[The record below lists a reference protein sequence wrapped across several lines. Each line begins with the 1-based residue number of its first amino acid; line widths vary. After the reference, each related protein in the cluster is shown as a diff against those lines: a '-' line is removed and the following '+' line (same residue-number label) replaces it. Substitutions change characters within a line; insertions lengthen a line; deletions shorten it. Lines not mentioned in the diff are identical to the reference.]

1 MNLGPLSRGRVA
13 TATRKGRAVLAA
25 ALLVGAGFL
34 AGCGESAVA
43 GPEPGADPDVLML
56 GHIPSENS
64 TNIDDEYGLVMK
76 VIEKE
81 TGKKVEFQPA
91 TSYAAVIEA
100 QRAGKVQL
108 ASYGPFS
115 YVVAKDSGV
124 GITALGFLADAKDST
139 GGYHS
144 TAWVPKGSA
153 IKDLAGFK
161 GKKVCFVDPTSTSGY
176 LYPSAGL
183 LEAGLDPKKDVTPV
197 FAGGHDSSVIAI
209 ANQQCEAGFSQ
220 DSMPEELTK
229 SGQIADGAVTEIWES
244 ALIPSSPI
252 VMSDSLS
259 APLKEKLTDIF
270 TNKLNV
276 DWLAANGYCDSA
288 DACPLPGEESS
299 SAWGFKPVEDS
310 TYDGIREVCK
320 ITKSDSCQVS

>member
-1 MNLGPLSRGRVA
+1 MAWGLTRGSTTEA
-13 TATRKGRAVLAA
+13 SRKGRAVVAA
-25 ALLVGAGFL
+25 ALLIGTGLL

-43 GPEPGADPDVLML
+43 GPEQGTDPEVLML
-56 GHIPSENS
+56 GHIPSEDS
-64 TNIDDEYGLVMK
+64 SNIDEEYKLVMN

-81 TGKKVEFQPA
+81 TGKEVEFQPA

-124 GITALGFLADAKDST
+124 GVTALGFLAVTKDAT

-144 TAWVPKGSA
+144 TAWVPTGSP
-153 IKDLAGFK
+153 IKDLAGFE

-183 LEAGLDPKKDVTPV
+183 LDAGLDPKKDVTPI

-209 ANQQCEAGFSQ
+209 ANKQCEAGFSE
-220 DSMPEELTK
+220 DTMPEELTE
-229 SGQIADGAVTEIWES
+229 SGQIPAGSVTNVWTS
-244 ALIPSSPI
+244 DLIPSSPI

-259 APLKEKLTDIF
+259 EPLKAQLTDIF
-270 TNKLNV
+270 SNKLNV
-276 DWLAANGYCDSA
+276 DWLSTNGYCASA
-288 DACPLPGEESS
+288 DECELPSED
-299 SAWGFKPVEDS
+299 AWGYKPVEDS
-310 TYDGIREVCK
+310 IYDGIRAVCEV
-320 ITKSDSCQVS
+320 TKSDSCQVS

>member
-1 MNLGPLSRGRVA
+1 MNVGPLRRGKVA
-13 TATRKGRAVLAA
+13 ITTTKGQAVLAA

-43 GPEPGADPDVLML
+43 GPAPGTDPEVLML

-64 TNIDDEYGLVMK
+64 NNIDEEYKLVME

-124 GITALGFLADAKDST
+124 GVTALGFLADSKDST
-139 GGYHS
+139 GGYQS
-144 TAWVPKGSA
+144 MAWVPKGSP

-183 LEAGLDPKKDVTPV
+183 LDVGLDPKKDVTPV

-209 ANQQCEAGFSQ
+209 ANKQCDAGFSE
-220 DSMPEELTK
+220 DSMPEELAK
-229 SGQIADGAVTEIWES
+229 SGQLQEGAVTKVWES
-244 ALIPSSPI
+244 ALIPSSPM

-270 TNKLNV
+270 ANKLNV
-276 DWLAANGYCDSA
+276 DWLSANGYCDSA
-288 DACPLPGEESS
+288 ADCKLPSEAS
-299 SAWGFKPVEDS
+299 WGFKPVDDA
-310 TYDGIREVCK
+310 TYNGIREVCK

>member
-1 MNLGPLSRGRVA
+1 MAGGQARGSA
-13 TATRKGRAVLAA
+13 TEASGKGRAVAA
-25 ALLVGAGFL
+25 AVLLIGSGLL
-34 AGCGESAVA
+34 AGCGQSAVA
-43 GPEPGADPDVLML
+43 GPGQQGTDPEVLML
-56 GHIPSENS
+56 GHIPSEDS
-64 TNIDDEYGLVMK
+64 SNIDEEYKLVMD

-124 GITALGFLADAKDST
+124 GVTALGILAESKDAT

-183 LEAGLDPKKDVTPV
+183 LEAGLDPKKDVTPI

-209 ANQQCEAGFSQ
+209 SSRQCEAGFSE
-220 DSMPEELTK
+220 DTMPEELSE
-229 SGQIADGAVTEIWES
+229 SGQIAAGSVTEVWTSE
-244 ALIPSSPI
+244 LIPSSPI

-259 APLKEKLTDIF
+259 EPLRAKLTDIF
-270 TNKLNV
+270 ANKLNV
-276 DWLAANGYCDSA
+276 DWLSANGYCTSA
-288 DACPLPGEESS
+288 DACELPSKD
-299 SAWGFKPVEDS
+299 AWGYKPVEDS
-310 TYDGIREVCK
+310 VYDGIRTVCEV
-320 ITKSDSCQVS
+320 TKSDSCQVS

>member
-1 MNLGPLSRGRVA
+1 MKVGPLSRGKVA
-13 TATRKGRAVLAA
+13 LSTRKGQAVLAA

-64 TNIDDEYGLVMK
+64 SNIDEEYGLVME

-124 GITALGFLADAKDST
+124 PVSILGFLADDKEST

-144 TAWVPKGSA
+144 LGLVPKDSP

-161 GKKVCFVDPTSTSGY
+161 GKKVCFVDPTSTSGN

-183 LEAGLDPKKDVTPV
+183 LESGLDPKKDVTPV
-197 FAGGHDSSVIAI
+197 FAGGHDSSAI
-209 ANQQCEAGFSQ
+209 AVATGQCDAGFAHDGMIPQ
-220 DSMPEELTK
+220 LEE
-229 SGQIADGAVTEIWES
+229 SGQIPAGSLRTVWTSE
-244 ALIPSSPI
+244 LIPSSPI
-252 VMSDSLS
+252 VMSDTLS

-270 TNKLNV
+270 SNKLNV
-276 DWLAANGYCDSA
+276 DWLSANGYCDSA
-288 DACPLPGEESS
+288 DACTLPGEEV
-299 SAWGFKPVEDS
+299 WGYKTIDDA
-310 TYDGIREVCK
+310 TYDGIRKVCEV
-320 ITKSDSCQVS
+320 TKADSCQAG